1 MPSHK
6 FAAAGTRLLLAT
18 SLVTSLAVSLGACS
32 FAPAYKVPATP
43 LAGDPQNNGAYH
55 EMGPWTPAAP
65 ADAATR
71 GSWWSIFN
79 DPALDALEQRVESGN
94 AQLAIAVAQY
104 DEASA
109 LYGQARAGLFPTL
122 YASGNISKTR
132 DPKNDQL
139 DNNSLGL
146 AAGYE
151 LDLWGRV
158 RNLVA
163 AGKAQAQAS
172 AADLANT
179 RLSLQAL
186 LAETYFNL
194 RGADAQI
201 ALLQQTSDDYQKAL
215 DLTND
220 RFKGGASAAAD
231 VGRAKAQLE
240 STLAQLQQSRAS
252 RALLEHALAVLVGES
267 ASTFRVAAVTTQVDV
282 PQIPVDAPSQLLQRR
297 PDVAAAERL
306 VYAANAQIGVAKAA
320 FFPDVTLAADG
331 GNEEY
336 VGKTG
341 PYWAIGPASFNLP
354 IFDGGARIAGVKDA
368 RASFE
373 AAAAQYRQ
381 TVLTAF
387 QNVEDELA
395 LSNQLATAQQ
405 HQDEAAKAAAETD
418 RLSMV
423 QYTEG
428 AASYLDVVTA
438 QTTDLQ
444 AQSAALNIH
453 TQRLVAGVDL
463 IRALGGGWQ
472 GPAKAN

>member
-1 MPSHK
+1 MPSRK
-6 FAAAGTRLLLAT
+6 IAVAGTRLLLA
-18 SLVTSLAVSLGACS
+18 SSAVVLLGACS
-32 FAPAYKVPATP
+32 FAPTYTVPVTP
-43 LAGDPQNNGAYH
+43 PAGDPQNNGAYH
-55 EMGPWTPAAP
+55 ETGAWTPAAP
-65 ADAATR
+65 ADAAAR
-71 GSWWSIFN
+71 GSWWSVFN
-79 DPALDALEQRVESGN
+79 DPALDTLEQRVETSN

-122 YASGNISKTR
+122 SATGFASRTD
-132 DPKNDQL
+132 DPRNGHL
-139 DNNSLGL
+139 NNNSLGL
-146 AAGYE
+146 AADYE
-151 LDLWGRV
+151 VDLWGRV

-163 AGKAQAQAS
+163 AGKAEAQAS

-179 RLSLQAL
+179 RLSLQTL

-201 ALLQQTSDDYQKAL
+201 ALLQQTSDDYQKAF

-240 STLAQLQQSRAS
+240 TTLAQLQQSRAS

-267 ASTFRVAAVTTQVDV
+267 ASTFRVASVTTQVDV
-282 PQIPVDAPSQLLQRR
+282 PHIPVDAPSQLLQRR
-297 PDVAAAERL
+297 PDIAAAERL

-320 FFPDVTLAADG
+320 FFPDVTLGLTG

-336 VGKTG
+336 VGTTG
-341 PYWAIGPASFNLP
+341 PYWAIGPAAFNLP
-354 IFDGGARIAGVKDA
+354 IFDGGARIAGLKDA

-381 TVLTAF
+381 TVLVAF

-395 LSNQLATAQQ
+395 LSNQLAIAQQ
-405 HQDEAAKAAAETD
+405 HEDEASKAAAETD
-418 RLSMV
+418 RLSMI

-438 QTTDLQ
+438 QTTALQ
-444 AQSAALNIH
+444 AQSAALTIH